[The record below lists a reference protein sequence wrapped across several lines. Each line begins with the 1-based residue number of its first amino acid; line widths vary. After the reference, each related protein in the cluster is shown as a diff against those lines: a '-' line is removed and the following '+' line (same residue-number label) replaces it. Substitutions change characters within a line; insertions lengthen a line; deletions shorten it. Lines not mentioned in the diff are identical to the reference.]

1 MASQTQTS
9 FPVAGWERDLGN
21 LPRLQHERIVEFYKD
36 KAETRRCLDR
46 SYNFFVECYVDPSSI
61 KANYTNKS
69 DGTVYLKASCYR
81 SKKKN
86 AAPYAIFV
94 VISSADGCIKST
106 ECSCAAGRSACN
118 HAMAVLRTASHIQSR
133 GFTEAPLELTCTD
146 LPQKW
151 RVPRSTNLHGMPLQ
165 AVNRRAV
172 REDGLDSPL
181 SVRLYDPR
189 GVSRTLDEQK
199 AAEKQLAEEILKE
212 DPDSE
217 FAKGLLEDDNHPY
230 ERTKW
235 GLASVFAP
243 LSYQQP
249 LMPFGFDVV
258 VKNIFSASIDSSSL
272 PEAHQ
277 YFSSC
282 DTWKPPA
289 ALQDNNI
296 VKKLCITPEEARV
309 LERNTRG
316 QRSSARWQE
325 ERSFRLTA
333 SNYGIVAS
341 RSKWTSKGLR
351 GLAVCK
357 DLSRVP
363 AIRYGVANEPL
374 ASERYRD
381 VMRGL
386 GHDCTV
392 HPCGL
397 LVNPEAPWLGA
408 SPDGIIYD

>member
-1 MASQTQTS
+1 MTHAWLRKRKCRSPLRDGSKTS
-9 FPVAGWERDLGN
+9 DN
-21 LPRLQHERIVEFYKD
+21 LPRLQHERIVEFYKE

-46 SYNFFVECYVDPSSI
+46 SYNFFVECYVDPASI
-61 KANYTNKS
+61 KVNYTNKS
-69 DGTVYLKASCYR
+69 DGTVYLKSSCYR
-81 SKKKN
+81 SKEKD
-86 AAPYAIFV
+86 AAPYTIFV
-94 VISSADGCIKST
+94 TISSADGSIKNA

-118 HAMAVLRTASHIQSR
+118 HAMAVLRTA
-133 GFTEAPLELTCTD
+133 
-146 LPQKW
+146 
-151 RVPRSTNLHGMPLQ
+151 
-165 AVNRRAV
+165 VNWRAV
-172 REDGLDSPL
+172 REGGLDSPL
-181 SVRLYDPR
+181 RVRLYDPR

-199 AAEKQLAEEILKE
+199 AAERQLAEEILKE

-235 GLASVFAP
+235 GLASVLAP

-249 LMPFGFDVV
+249 LLPFGFDVV
-258 VKNIFSASIDSSSL
+258 VKNISSASIKSSSL
-272 PEAHQ
+272 PETHQ

-282 DTWKPPA
+282 DTWEPPA
-289 ALQDNNI
+289 ALQDNSI

-316 QRSSARWQE
+316 QRNSTKWQD
-325 ERSFRLTA
+325 ERSFRVTA
-333 SNYGIVAS
+333 SNFGIIAS
-341 RSKWTSKGLR
+341 RSEWTLKGLR
-351 GLAVCK
+351 GLAMRK

-374 ASERYRD
+374 AAERYQD

-386 GHDCTV
+386 GHECTV

-397 LVNPEAPWLGA
+397 LVNPEAPWL
-408 SPDGIIYD
+408 